1 MQQLAGGLPLRLF
14 LLPTANIIF
23 PPRQRRQGNHGNG
36 RLNSAGSVR
45 SPLRRFCSPFPHI
58 LFFVSISYRIIS
70 WRSISLFYYS
80 VPDSTVFI
88 PDELKDPGY
97 SRKIFRKSA
106 SYPSAS
112 YPSASYPFASL
123 SFRLARFLPA
133 KLGFFFLG
141 SLGAGSV
148 RIAQINSLFRQPGTD
163 IRSRF
168 PPPV

>member
-45 SPLRRFCSPFPHI
+45 SPLRRFCSRFRI
-58 LFFVSISYRIIS
+58 YYSLFLYHTGLSPGEAFRFFTI
-70 WRSISLFYYS
+70 ISLFYYS

-88 PDELKDPGY
+88 PDELEEPGY

-133 KLGFFFLG
+133 KLGFSF
-141 SLGAGSV
+141 SEASV
-148 RIAQINSLFRQPGTD
+148 PV
-163 IRSRF
+163 RF
-168 PPPV
+168 ELHK